1 MQSTW
6 MFKPKY
12 GVEVVQKVL
21 NRVCNYYLNWE
32 DHGYEWTL
40 RKANCKAEGWLSL
53 EVWPLENTQYFTETV
68 FSEEPLSAQ
77 ELTEDMLILLTNG
90 HNPAAYCEPTADGE
104 TDWLLLDVELSDV
117 LASLSQLDTS
127 IYSPYGDKVFCMP
140 VTRLAERKSPKRP
153 ALLDLLLTA
162 EVA

>member
-12 GVEVVQKVL
+12 STEVVQKVL
-21 NRVCNYYLNWE
+21 KRICDYYLNWE

-40 RKANCKAEGWLSL
+40 RKTNCKAEGWLSL

-68 FSEEPLSAQ
+68 FNEEPLSAQ
-77 ELTEDMLILLTNG
+77 ELTEHMLILLTDG
-90 HNPAAYCEPTADGE
+90 PLAAAYREPTADGE
-104 TDWLLLDVELSDV
+104 TDWLLLDVELSDILV
-117 LASLSQLDTS
+117 SLSQLGTN
-127 IYSPYGDKVFCMP
+127 IYSPYGDKVFCLP
-140 VTRLAERKSPKRP
+140 VSADKTKTPERP

-162 EVA
+162 EAA